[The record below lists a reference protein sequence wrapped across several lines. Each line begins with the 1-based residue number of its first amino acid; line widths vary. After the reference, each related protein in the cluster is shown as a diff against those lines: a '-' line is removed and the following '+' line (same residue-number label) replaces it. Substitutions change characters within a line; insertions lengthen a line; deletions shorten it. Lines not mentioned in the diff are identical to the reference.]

1 MGTPSSATSRPRA
14 TNLQVVRAT
23 LRYERVLAA
32 IRAAV
37 LAVGRRFVSTADI
50 ARQTGMTKGTLRPIL
65 IALEREGLI
74 VVSRTS
80 ADPDVERTMNRY
92 AVTRR
97 GRHLAK
103 GGGRC
108 ARCGGEAVMWME
120 GERICE
126 RCLVPTLREDIAE
139 SRAAFYARL
148 RAMASPLGW
157 DSYA

>member
-1 MGTPSSATSRPRA
+1 MSDPSHDADRTRT

-37 LAVGRRFVSTADI
+37 LVVGRRFVSTADI

-65 IALEREGLI
+65 IALEREGL
-74 VVSRTS
+74 VAVSREAS
-80 ADPDVERTMNRY
+80 GPAVERPMNRY

-97 GRHLAK
+97 GRRLAQ

-120 GERICE
+120 GARICE
-126 RCLVPTLREDIAE
+126 RCLVPEPREDLAE
-139 SRAAFYARL
+139 ARASFYARL